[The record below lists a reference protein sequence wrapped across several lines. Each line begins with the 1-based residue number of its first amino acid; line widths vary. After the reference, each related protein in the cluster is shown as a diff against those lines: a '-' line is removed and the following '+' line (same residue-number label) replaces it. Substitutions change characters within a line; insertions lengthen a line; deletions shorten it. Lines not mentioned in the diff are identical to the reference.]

1 MQLTQVGSKM
11 QLVYGGILELAG
23 SLSGWQEESFTAGR
37 WTKESHQHKVRVQWL
52 NLTDGAL
59 AGGDTL
65 VGTTYQVFERYGE
78 DISSKDSRT
87 GWLLLGV
94 IDALQNEKKQLR
106 VTGNGKP
113 GVKARGCLWL
123 RTKEVKQMG

>member
-1 MQLTQVGSKM
+1 MQLSQVGTKM

-23 SLSGWQEESFTAGR
+23 SLSGRQEESFAAGR
-37 WTKESHQHKVRVQWL
+37 WTKESLQHKVRVQWL

-65 VGTTYQVFERYGE
+65 VGTICQVFERYGE
-78 DISSKDSRT
+78 DISSKDNRI
-87 GWLLLGV
+87 GRLLLGV

-106 VTGNGKP
+106 VTGN
-113 GVKARGCLWL
+113 
-123 RTKEVKQMG
+123 

>member
-11 QLVYGGILELAG
+11 QLVYGAILELAG
-23 SLSGWQEESFTAGR
+23 SLSGRQEESFTAGR
-37 WTKESHQHKVRVQWL
+37 WTKESLQHKVRVQWL

-78 DISSKDSRT
+78 DTSYKDSRI
-87 GWLLLGV
+87 GWLLLGF
-94 IDALQNEKKQLR
+94 IDAQQNEKKQLR
-106 VTGNGKP
+106 VTGNAKP
-113 GVKARGCLWL
+113 GVRAGGCLWL
-123 RTKEVKQMG
+123 RTKEVKQTG